1 MSSRRRNKQLI
12 LGLLIVVALVVV
24 VVGIPQLIPQVKP
37 KPTATQSPT
46 PTIPVA
52 NPISDRISYGDRIF
66 INYSDNES
74 KEFQT
79 LKNNNNFQQA
89 RNNPQFRQQGSEF
102 CADPEP
108 LIYLNNAQIG
118 KSPSYTIAVVV
129 PIENQQS
136 TALEILRGV
145 AQAQD
150 EINKS
155 ATKINGKLLKV
166 IIAKEKEGDTNITE
180 GIAKHL
186 VEDKDILGVI
196 GHYTSDDTEKAVKI
210 YGNPELTEKRL
221 VLISSTST
229 KPNIDNQYGY
239 FFRTVPNN
247 IDEAEKLA
255 DYMFKN
261 LNQRKAAIVFNPES
275 KYSTS
280 LKDEFQ
286 KAVEAKKGQIF
297 KVYDLNLGL
306 NGSQV
311 INEAINNQTNIFMFA
326 GNKSYID
333 RTVLNFLNPEAQQFY
348 YLAGDAMY
356 EPSSLAGNPDI
367 GKRLRNMVITVPWH
381 YTVSSPKSQE
391 FVQKSYKLWCQ
402 PQRSEDKINWRT
414 ATSYDATNALIEAL
428 KNNPSPTRRLIK
440 EFLSNNFTMPP
451 GVTGKIRFKNN
462 GDLDG
467 ESKLVQLVEKEA
479 ATLYEFQLLRD
490 KSQCISY
497 SLETKGSSNYS

>member
-1 MSSRRRNKQLI
+1 MYSRRRNKQLI
-12 LGLLIVVALVVV
+12 LGLLTVVALVVV
-24 VVGIPQLIPQVKP
+24 VVSSRQLILQVNP
-37 KPTATQSPT
+37 MPTATPNPT
-46 PTIPVA
+46 PTIS
-52 NPISDRISYGDRIF
+52 PISDSDQISYSDRISYGDRIF

-74 KEFQT
+74 QEFQT
-79 LKNNNNFQQA
+79 LKNNKDFQQA
-89 RNNPQFRQQGSEF
+89 RNNPKFRQQGSEF

-118 KSPSYTIAVVV
+118 KRESYTIAVVV

-155 ATKINGKLLKV
+155 ASKINGKSLKV
-166 IIAKEKEGDTNITE
+166 IIANEKEGDTNITE

-210 YGNPELTEKRL
+210 YGKPDLKEKRL

-229 KPNIDNQYGY
+229 KPNIDNKNGY
-239 FFRTVPNN
+239 FFRTVFNN
-247 IDEAEKLA
+247 IDESEKLA

-261 LNQRKAAIVFNPES
+261 LNQQTAAIVFNSES

-280 LKDEFQ
+280 LKDEFK
-286 KAVEAKKGQIF
+286 KAVEARRGRIF
-297 KVYDLNLGL
+297 KVYELNQGL

-311 INEAINNQTNIFMFA
+311 INEAINNQTNVFMFA
-326 GNKSYID
+326 GNKSYIEK
-333 RTVLNFLNPEAQQFY
+333 TILNFLNPEAQRFH

-356 EPSSLAGNPDI
+356 EPSSLTGNQDV
-367 GKRLRNMVITVPWH
+367 GRRLRNMVITVPWH
-381 YTVSSPKSQE
+381 YTVPDAKSQE
-391 FVQKSYKLWCQ
+391 FVKKSYKLWCQ
-402 PQRSEDKINWRT
+402 PEKSEDKINWRT
-414 ATSYDATNALIEAL
+414 TTSYDATNALIEAL
-428 KNNPSPTRRLIK
+428 KNNPNPTRQIIK
-440 EFLSNNFTMPP
+440 EFLSNNFSMP

-462 GDLDG
+462 GDFDG
-467 ESKLVQLVEKEA
+467 ESKLVQLLEKEA
-479 ATLYEFQLLRD
+479 SVTFYEFELLTEN
-490 KSQCISY
+490 QQIV
-497 SLETKGSSNYS
+497 N

>member
-1 MSSRRRNKQLI
+1 MSSRRINKQLI
-12 LGLLIVVALVVV
+12 LGLLTVVALVF
-24 VVGIPQLIPQVKP
+24 VVGGSWLLSLRVNPNSTVR
-37 KPTATQSPT
+37 QSPT
-46 PTIPVA
+46 PTISTVPDS
-52 NPISDRISYGDRIF
+52 IRERISYGDRIF
-66 INYSDNES
+66 INYNDES

-79 LKNNNNFQQA
+79 LKNNKNFQQA
-89 RNNPQFRQQGSEF
+89 RNNLKFRQQGSEF

-108 LIYLNNAQIG
+108 LIYLNNASIG
-118 KSPSYTIAVVV
+118 KRESYTIAVVV

-155 ATKINGKLLKV
+155 ASKINGKSLKV
-166 IIAKEKEGDTNITE
+166 IIANEKEGDTNITE
-180 GIAKHL
+180 GIANYL

-210 YGNPELTEKRL
+210 YGNPKLTEKRL

-229 KPNIDNQYGY
+229 KPNIDDQTGY

-247 IDEAEKLA
+247 IDESKKLA
-255 DYMFKN
+255 DYMFTK
-261 LNQRKAAIVFNPES
+261 LKQQKAAIVFNPQS

-280 LKDEFQ
+280 LKDEFK
-286 KAVEAKKGQIF
+286 KAVEARKGRIF
-297 KVYDLNLGL
+297 KVYELNQGL
-306 NGSQV
+306 NRSQ
-311 INEAINNQTNIFMFA
+311 INQAINNQTNVFLFA

-333 RTVLNFLNPEAQQFY
+333 RTVLNFLSPEAQQFY

-356 EPSSLAGNPDI
+356 EPSSLTNQDVGR
-367 GKRLRNMVITVPWH
+367 RLRNMVIAVPWH
-381 YTVSSPKSQE
+381 YTTDSAQSKK
-391 FVQKSYKLWCQ
+391 FVEQSYKLWCQ

-428 KNNPSPTRRLIK
+428 KNKPTPTRQLIK

-462 GDLDG
+462 GDFDG

-479 ATLYEFQLLRD
+479 GTLYEFELLTD
-490 KSQCISY
+490 
-497 SLETKGSSNYS
+497 E